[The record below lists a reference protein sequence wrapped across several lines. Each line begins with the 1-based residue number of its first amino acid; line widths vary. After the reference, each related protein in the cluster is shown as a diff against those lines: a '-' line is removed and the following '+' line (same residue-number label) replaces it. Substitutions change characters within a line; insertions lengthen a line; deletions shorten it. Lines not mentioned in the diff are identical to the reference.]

1 VNIREKKDEDLTD
14 EELLDRLEEVLKR
27 KKKGLTG

>member
-27 KKKGLTG
+27 KKKGLTE

>member
-14 EELLDRLEEVLKR
+14 EELLDRLEEILKR
-27 KKKGLTG
+27 KKKG